1 MNRPA
6 WIAVIVMAA
15 LVLGSAFLVF
25 VVINP

>member
-1 MNRPA
+1 MNRAA